1 VGAAG
6 DSSATSSGAVPEL
19 PLSVPLAVTS
29 QVLLRVSPQYSHC
42 DLLSHVL

>member
-6 DSSATSSGAVPEL
+6 DSSAASSGAVPEL
-19 PLSVPLAVTS
+19 PLAVPLAVTS
-29 QVLLRVSPQYSHC
+29 QVLLMVSLQYSHC